1 MKKRI
6 ASFAGGFFAALAVSL
21 CLTTALAAAGTLQVG
36 TGGIVVMDQVK
47 VKPGEEYAVDG
58 KKIPAV
64 VTYTDASG
72 KSHNYV
78 PVETIPDYLDIP
90 SGWSEKRNSVV
101 LGPTNEG
108 VNYHIAT
115 SDDPDNPIRSS
126 IVKTPVFGAKV
137 GPLTEID
144 PKMVDTSEGPLLIL
158 EDETKVETYN
168 GFDSSVR
175 ANAIH
180 GKYLLLT
187 ITNNGTNPLV
197 SRAGRTFTLNGFE
210 GLSSVKVEPGQTL
223 VRAFEID
230 DEVDRIRN
238 NFISSIMQYYNTEK
252 LSVTVSLMQYK

>member
-1 MKKRI
+1 MKNLK
-6 ASFAGGFFAALAVSL
+6 SFFSGMLAMAMVMAL
-21 CLTTALAAAGTLQVG
+21 TGTAFAAAGKLQAG
-36 TGGIVVMDQVK
+36 TSGIVVMDQVK
-47 VKPGEEYAVDG
+47 VKPGEEYTVDG

-64 VTYTDASG
+64 VTYSDTSG
-72 KSHNYV
+72 KIHNYV
-78 PVETIPDYLDIP
+78 PVNMVSDYLDIP
-90 SGWSEKRNSVV
+90 TGWSEKQNSVV

-108 VNYHIAT
+108 AEYHITT
-115 SDDPDNPIRSS
+115 SDDPDNPIRNS
-126 IVKTPVFGAKV
+126 IVKTPVLGAKV

-144 PKMVDTSEGPLLIL
+144 PKTVDTSGGPLLIL

-175 ANAIH
+175 ANAMH
-180 GKYLLLT
+180 GKHLLLT